1 MIKITNNKNKI
12 RLKLANKNLNL
23 NLNLFNWRIR
33 SKTNKVKK
41 SIKKTRILKNKK
53 HKNLFQVYKDKLKDL
68 ILPEVLEAKIK
79 LLEFIKQIKK
89 IQIKTQIKI
98 KIKMKTYKIKSKIL
112 FKAQIQ
118 LENKNKIRI

>member
-12 RLKLANKNLNL
+12 RFKLANKNLNL
-23 NLNLFNWRIR
+23 NLFNWRIKI
-33 SKTNKVKK
+33 KTNKVKK
-41 SIKKTRILKNKK
+41 SIKQTRILKNKK
-53 HKNLFQVYKDKLKDL
+53 HQNLFQAYKDKLKDL
-68 ILPEVLEAKIK
+68 ILPEVFEAKIE

-112 FKAQIQ
+112 FKASIQ

>member
-112 FKAQIQ
+112 FKASIQ